1 MQERHHNTLLR
12 EEIEQYED
20 FPVDVQL
27 PLRRSKHKLRS
38 ILQWIVDA
46 VENKD
51 MTLEQAYAEMHVLGA
66 SDVVISRML
75 YKFENFSWE
84 KS

>member
-1 MQERHHNTLLR
+1 MQERRHNTLLR

-20 FPVDVQL
+20 FPIDVHL
-27 PLRRSKHKLRS
+27 PARRSKHKLRGL
-38 ILQWIVDA
+38 LQGIVNA

-75 YKFENFSWE
+75 YKFENFSEE